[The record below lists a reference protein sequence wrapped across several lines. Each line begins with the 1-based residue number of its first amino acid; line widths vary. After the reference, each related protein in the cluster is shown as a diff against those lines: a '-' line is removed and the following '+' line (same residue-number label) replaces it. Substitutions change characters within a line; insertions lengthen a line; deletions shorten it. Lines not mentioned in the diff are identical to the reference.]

1 MDLAEFTGE
10 QSDVSFAKY
19 NTESNVGSTLLGI
32 PLAATVDTGI
42 SIWNSLAPEKYEY
55 QTRDVLS
62 NINENLATV
71 YDENPETINALS
83 FAPERR

>member
-42 SIWNSLAPEKYEY
+42 SIWNSLAPEKY
-55 QTRDVLS
+55 
-62 NINENLATV
+62 
-71 YDENPETINALS
+71 
-83 FAPERR
+83 